1 MKYVSIDIETTGLNP
16 NENDI
21 IEFAAVVDEIG
32 STKEIEKLPK
42 FHRYIKKQGNYI
54 CSSRAVV
61 MHTKIFEE
69 IEKDDEEKCIF
80 IEDLM
85 YAFGNFL
92 QHNDVFP
99 NKYGQIILN
108 VAGKNF
114 GSFDYQFL
122 LKKIPEKHWN
132 NISFR
137 QRFIDPSILYL
148 NDDDVYLPDLKS
160 CVERLNEETKQN
172 FAWNPHTAMDDALQI
187 VRLIRHKIKL
197 Y

>member
-1 MKYVSIDIETTGLNP
+1 MQYISIDIETTGLNP
-16 NENDI
+16 IEHDI
-21 IEFAAVVDEIG
+21 IEFAAIIDEIG
-32 STKEIEKLPK
+32 SNKPIEKLPK
-42 FHRYIKKQGNYI
+42 FHRYIKKDSSYI
-54 CSSRAVV
+54 CDAKAIA
-61 MHTKIFEE
+61 MHPKIFEKLA
-69 IEKDDEEKCIF
+69 EKDESCVF

-92 QHNDVFP
+92 QNNEVFP
-99 NKYGQIILN
+99 NKYGQIIIN

-122 LKKIPEKHWN
+122 LEKIPEGHWN

-148 NDDDVYLPDLKS
+148 TDDDIFLPDLKT
-160 CVERLNEETKQN
+160 CVERMNEKTGQS
-172 FAWNPHTAMDDALQI
+172 FAWNPHTAIDDAMQI
-187 VRLIRHKIKL
+187 VRLMRHKIKL